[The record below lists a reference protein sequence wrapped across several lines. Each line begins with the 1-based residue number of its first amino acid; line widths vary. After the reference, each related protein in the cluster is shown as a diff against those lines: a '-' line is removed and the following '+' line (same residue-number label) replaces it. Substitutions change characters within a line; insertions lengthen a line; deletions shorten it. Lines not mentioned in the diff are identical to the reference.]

1 MATTAVHITWP
12 STRSSRLRGKTDPKL
27 LTPTFSI
34 KMSSRHSGSTLF
46 VGMRR
51 DWDRDFEIWL
61 DLWLDSLS
69 DIFQIFHWWHVCVCH
84 GKLSSSAFFDCEK
97 CLPYKT
103 HPTTTSHSVPSPSP
117 YLYPYHPTPSHMKF
131 FRPILFKLPPSPGGS
146 NKKNTRISF
155 SNSPKRSEFAS
166 LAHSVLF
173 RLINLYLISF
183 LRIDFSSGILSR

>member
-103 HPTTTSHSVPSPSP
+103 HPTTTLCP
-117 YLYPYHPTPSHMKF
+117 
-131 FRPILFKLPPSPGGS
+131 LPPPPTTPHHHTWNSSGLFYS
-146 NKKNTRISF
+146 NYPPPLGAQIKKNTRISF

-183 LRIDFSSGILSR
+183 LRIDFSSGILSC